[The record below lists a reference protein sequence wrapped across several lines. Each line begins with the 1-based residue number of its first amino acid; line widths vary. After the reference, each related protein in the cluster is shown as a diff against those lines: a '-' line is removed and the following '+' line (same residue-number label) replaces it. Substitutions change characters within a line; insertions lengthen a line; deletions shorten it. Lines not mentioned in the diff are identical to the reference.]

1 MEDRVTHQPLGEGGS
16 RKILLVDCDMF
27 YVQVARLEDPEG
39 AGREDLLIVGG
50 SPSGRGVVTSASYQ
64 VRAYGVRSAMP
75 TAQALRLCPRAV
87 VVPVS
92 RTACSA
98 RSRQVLAVLR
108 RMAPVVQAASIDEF
122 YLDLTGTERLL
133 HHEALARTAQR
144 IRETVLED
152 TGISVSVGGGTR
164 KLIAKLAAGRA
175 KPAGVLVVPP
185 GREEAFMREF
195 RLAEIPGVGP
205 ALAQALEER
214 GLTRVDDI
222 LPVDRTWLEEW
233 FGRNRGGWLWGRARG
248 LDDSRVS
255 PHEPRKSV
263 SSEKTFS
270 KDIHDQE
277 ALERALLRLVTG
289 VGAALRKSGLRG
301 RTVTVKVRDS
311 DFRTR
316 TGSHTLPAPIEADAT
331 LLQAARALL
340 LDLRQRR
347 KGGVRLLGVGVSSLV
362 EADEAPQLE
371 LFQED
376 STAESPRDRI
386 VSRVVDGLNE
396 RFGDD
401 AVFPGGI
408 LEDSDE

>member
-1 MEDRVTHQPLGEGGS
+1 MEDRVTHQPLGEGEP

-144 IRETVLED
+144 IREEVLED

-205 ALAQALEER
+205 ALAQALGER
-214 GLTRVDDI
+214 GLTTVDDI
-222 LPVDRTWLEEW
+222 LPVDRSWLEEW

-255 PHEPRKSV
+255 PYEPRKSV

-289 VGAALRKSGLRG
+289 VGAALRKSGFRG

-376 STAESPRDRI
+376 RTAESPRDRI
-386 VSRVVDGLNE
+386 VSRVVDGLKE
-396 RFGDD
+396 RFGED